1 MMGAPCFVAAA
12 QRFRGRP
19 KFAKYLELGYSLY
32 FLEEKNPGPLERIN
46 QQAVSDVCLIIT
58 ARYGLSPKGGSQILT
73 FNGLLRAL
81 LPDPAKNMKFLPSGV
96 IC

>member
-12 QRFRGRP
+12 QRFKNRP

-46 QQAVSDVCLIIT
+46 K
-58 ARYGLSPKGGSQILT
+58 R
-73 FNGLLRAL
+73 
-81 LPDPAKNMKFLPSGV
+81 
-96 IC
+96 